1 MAFEILGMS
10 VYVWI
15 ALISILFL
23 IILAVMGGYGF
34 DTDTDVDAGLDYGE
48 FSGPGISPLSLP
60 IVAAFGASF
69 GSLGALFDRA
79 GLGSLLV
86 PVLAAVGAVVV
97 STGLFFGVQKYLVR
111 AQASSDVQPNA
122 LLGHDAQV
130 TVPIRQDSQGQI
142 LVITDARGR
151 TLFPAKAG
159 EDIARDEIVE
169 IVGFA
174 GGVANVRKKAS

>member
-1 MAFEILGMS
+1 MAFEVFGLS

-23 IILAVMGGYGF
+23 IVLAVLGGYGF
-34 DTDTDVDAGLDYGE
+34 DTDADVDGGLDYGE

-79 GLGSLLV
+79 GIETLFV
-86 PVLAAVGAVVV
+86 PVLAAFGAIGI
-97 STGLFFGVQKYLVR
+97 SAALFFGVQKYLVR
-111 AQASSDVQPNA
+111 AQASSDVLPTA

-130 TVPIRQDSQGQI
+130 TVPIRRSSQGQI
-142 LVITDARGR
+142 LVITDVRGR
-151 TLFPAKAG
+151 TLFPAKSS
-159 EDIARDEIVE
+159 EEIARDEIVE
-169 IVGFA
+169 IIGFA
-174 GGVANVRKKAS
+174 GGVADVRKKTT

>member
-1 MAFEILGMS
+1 MAFEVFGMS

-15 ALISILFL
+15 AMISILFL
-23 IILAVMGGYGF
+23 IVLAVLGGYGF
-34 DTDTDVDAGLDYGE
+34 DTDADVDGGLDYGE

-79 GLGSLLV
+79 GFSTLFV
-86 PVLAAVGAVVV
+86 PVLAATGAIVV
-97 STGLFFGVQKYLVR
+97 SAALFFGVQKYLVR
-111 AQASSDVQPNA
+111 AQASSDVQPNT

-130 TVPIRQDSQGQI
+130 TVPIRENAQGQI

-151 TLFPAKAG
+151 TLFPAKAN
-159 EDIARDEIVE
+159 EDITRDTIVE
-169 IVGFA
+169 IIGFA